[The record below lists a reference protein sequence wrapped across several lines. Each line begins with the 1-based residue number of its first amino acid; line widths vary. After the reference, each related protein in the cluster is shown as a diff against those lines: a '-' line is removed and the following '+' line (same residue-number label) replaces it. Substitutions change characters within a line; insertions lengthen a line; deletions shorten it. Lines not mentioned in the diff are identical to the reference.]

1 MLYVDDPDRPRHR
14 QHPAAGKT
22 MDAFRD
28 HGHVSREPDEGVAE
42 AEHDL
47 AEAGRARDSIS
58 RAVTD
63 ALVVE
68 GVDLFAKAFDEL
80 LKAVADK
87 RAQMAGAA

>member
-1 MLYVDDPDRPRHR
+1 
-14 QHPAAGKT
+14 
-22 MDAFRD
+22 
-28 HGHVSREPDEGVAE
+28 VSQSLTSGVAE

-47 AEAGRARDSIS
+47 AEAEGLGINLD
-58 RAVTD
+58 AVTD

-68 GVDLFAKAFDEL
+68 GVDLFSKAFETL